1 MVMKQEERSKVLLKE
16 ATEFHLMLADIYYK
30 EQLKRK
36 ATVVFPE
43 NASIE
48 NDDI

>member
-1 MVMKQEERSKVLLKE
+1 MLKE
-16 ATEFHLMLADIYYK
+16 TTEFHLMLADIYYK

-36 ATVVFPE
+36 TKVVFPE
-43 NASIE
+43 DVSME